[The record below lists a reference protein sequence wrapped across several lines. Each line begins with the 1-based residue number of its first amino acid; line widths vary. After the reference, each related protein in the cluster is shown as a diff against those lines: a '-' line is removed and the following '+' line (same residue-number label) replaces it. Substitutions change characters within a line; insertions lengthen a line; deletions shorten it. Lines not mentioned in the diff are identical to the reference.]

1 MFKYFT
7 DEEFKKCT
15 PSCSITDMDENFMLL
30 LDELREKCGIPLVIN
45 SAYRSK
51 EYDISKG
58 RSGDGAHTKGKAIDL
73 RCNDS
78 INRHK
83 ILKNAI
89 KLGFN
94 RIGIANS
101 FIHLDIDDSLVQNVC
116 WLYS

>member
-1 MFKYFT
+1 MYKYFSE
-7 DEEFKKCT
+7 EEFKNCI
-15 PSCSITDMDENFMLL
+15 PSCSLNDMNKDFMML

-51 EYDISKG
+51 EYDIAKG
-58 RSGDGAHTKGKAIDL
+58 RSGNGAHTKGKAVDI

-94 RIGIANS
+94 RIGISSS
-101 FIHLDIDDSLVQNVC
+101 FIHLDVDDTLVQNVC